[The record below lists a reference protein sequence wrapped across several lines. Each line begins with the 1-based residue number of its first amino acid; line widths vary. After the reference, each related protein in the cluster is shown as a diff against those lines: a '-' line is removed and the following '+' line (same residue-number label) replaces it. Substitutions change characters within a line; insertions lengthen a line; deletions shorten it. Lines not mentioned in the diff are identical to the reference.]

1 MSHIRSSP
9 QDLSNPSVLSF
20 HHFRHDENAME
31 ISTLQNSYERRLS
44 KVSTYLHEHL
54 DQDLDL
60 NRLAEVACMSP
71 YHWHRIYQAVH
82 GESAVATIKRLRLQR
97 AATYLARTDTAIDK
111 IAAQSGYPNL
121 QSFTRIFSA
130 VYGMPPA
137 RYRKEGSHVQFPLPN
152 QIRSEFM
159 YPIEIKV
166 IPSIP
171 LVSVEHTGSYMGISK
186 AFDILNGCASSRN
199 LFTQETRWIG
209 IYMDDPGSVEEAK
222 LRSRACISY
231 STLATDE
238 SLQAPLTQ
246 TELRPGRYAVL
257 TYKGPYSDM
266 QAVYQWLYGSWL
278 PSSGQE
284 PDDAPVFEEYLNNPR
299 DTAPTE
305 LLTDIYLPLR

>member
-1 MSHIRSSP
+1 
-9 QDLSNPSVLSF
+9 
-20 HHFRHDENAME
+20 ME
-31 ISTLQNSYERRLS
+31 IALTQNSYERRLS
-44 KVSTYLHEHL
+44 RVTTYLHEHL

-82 GESAVATIKRLRLQR
+82 GESVVATVKRLRLQR
-97 AATYLARTDTAIDK
+97 AATYLGRSDMAIEK

-121 QSFTRIFSA
+121 QSFTRIFSS

-137 RYRKEGSHVQFPLPN
+137 RYRKEGSHVQFPPPK
-152 QIRSEFM
+152 QIRSELM
-159 YPIEIKV
+159 YPVELRTIS
-166 IPSIP
+166 SIP
-171 LVSVEHTGSYMGISK
+171 LICVEHAGAYMGISK

-209 IYMDDPGSVEEAK
+209 VYMDDPGSVEEAN
-222 LRSRACISY
+222 LRSRACISLPAFAAEQAMQEPL
-231 STLATDE
+231 STA
-238 SLQAPLTQ
+238 
-246 TELRPGRYAVL
+246 ELRPGKYAVL
-257 TYKGPYSDM
+257 NYKGPYSDM

-278 PSSGQE
+278 PASGQE
-284 PDDAPVFEEYLNNPR
+284 ADDAPVFEEYLNNPR